1 MSTTLILLCL
11 VVAIQSVPLSEFFPY
26 GTPANDQ
33 QLPPN
38 DDGSTSKLSLPRIFP
53 YFNNNHRQIYLA
65 NNGLFSFLG
74 PISTY
79 VPIAFPIGNDSR
91 LIAGFWSDIDTR
103 GNIPGGNKVYY
114 QIYSNETST
123 GVFSKA
129 SQYVRDYFPGERS
142 FNPTMVITGTWYRV
156 GAYEQ
161 RTSATNTFQI
171 VLATD
176 ELRSFVFLLYNQIQW
191 AGSSTNG
198 ISGQAGFNAGD
209 GIVFEMLP
217 HSRTSRITELVN
229 ISNVGVAGLFVF
241 RVDTDTITLGG
252 CGNISNLAF
261 QPRRGSQLGLTPITI
276 QGPCFNNISESH
288 IKCRFGYSTVVN
300 GIILNEYQALCLTP
314 FVSLP
319 TYTNVYFSTDGGD
332 TFNLIPHI
340 FSYTS
345 AEYGFTSTDDVQ
357 LRIYNQTNTIITV
370 GQQTT
375 FEWYLSETT
384 INSWPKNTMRLQ
396 LQMCSVQ
403 LNQTNGGI
411 VQDQCVTL
419 KNNLIPVAGLQ
430 YVTAGIPSIEG
441 TTNLG
446 TVYFRI
452 IAQDNSNSK
461 VYLGLNSALFIL
473 HNTGIETTGYCQS
486 WASAQPLPQTWND
499 NLLPCPLTLAQ
510 ARVAGCC
517 YGVDPLCNENNFNSS
532 MNCQYHRGRPKYDEL
547 SAIACYQSR
556 STNQWNAG
564 GECCYAQSGQ
574 LITHGLGAGTDD
586 HYHPTIHPVQHYF
599 NDILPYLA
607 CCLLTS
613 SQETCSRYFDLRP
626 PRRGSNSPSGNGGTW
641 GDPHFTTL
649 DGTTYTFNG
658 FGEYTY
664 LAIQNQS
671 LIFNSQIRTTPIGS
685 ATVIRGFAAKSSNSQ
700 AQNMSVT
707 VSRRE
712 MLIVRRGNET
722 IDLDATTDD
731 QVSTNNVLV
740 LFYPE
745 LSFEYN
751 RTSSIL
757 TLSWFI
763 GVSIQ
768 ITPIRISS
776 GDLILNLGISL
787 SGSYQHQTRGLLGSY
802 DRNPNNDLQASNGTI
817 LGPVDSLTLEQIH
830 RQFGQTWSIDPLD
843 SLFYYESG
851 DSAAYYSSQNL
862 LYVPSFVSPEP
873 PSSQLDATLAAC
885 NIDSHSTNRSEWTIA
900 QQTCFYDIAISNDT
914 TLGQASAVASE
925 ELAQI
930 TVDQRYPP
938 EFNADLPLILTVDE
952 SSSVSI
958 DFTATSPYT
967 SSIIYELIQGPSSAS
982 FNNQT
987 ARFTWEEATISQS
1000 SIIVRVTAKDT
1011 QYNLLSTHELA
1022 LNVLPRTISTTT
1034 VPPLSSTSPPPSS
1047 TSPPSSSTSPLPSS
1061 TSPPLS
1067 STSPPLSSTS
1077 PPPSSTSPPSSSTS
1091 PPLSSTSPPS
1101 SSTSSTS
1108 SPPSSSSLFKLSW
1121 IFLLMNIFGTF
1132 FFYCQ

>member
-1 MSTTLILLCL
+1 MNTALILLCL
-11 VVAIQSVPLSEFFPY
+11 VVTIQSVPLSEFFPY
-26 GTPANDQ
+26 GTTANDQ

-38 DDGSTSKLSLPRIFP
+38 DDGSTPRLSLPRIFP

-74 PISTY
+74 PIPTFI
-79 VPIAFPIGNDSR
+79 PIEFPIGNDSR

-103 GNIPGGNKVYY
+103 GNISGGNKVYY
-114 QIYSNETST
+114 QIYSNETSA

-129 SQYVRDYFPGERS
+129 SQYVREYFPGERS

-851 DSAAYYSSQNL
+851 DSAAYYSSQNF
-862 LYVPSFVSPEP
+862 LYVPSFISPEP
-873 PSSQLDATLAAC
+873 PSSQLNATLTAC
-885 NIDSHSTNRSEWTIA
+885 NIDSHSTNRSQWTVA
-900 QQTCFYDIAISNDT
+900 QQTCFYDIATSNDT

-967 SSIIYELIQGPSSAS
+967 SSIIYELVQGPSSAS
-982 FNNQT
+982 FNSQT
-987 ARFTWEEATISQS
+987 ARFTWQKATTSQS
-1000 SIIVRVTAKDT
+1000 SIIVRVTAKDA
-1011 QYNLLSTHELA
+1011 QYELLSTHELA
-1022 LNVLPRTISTTT
+1022 LNVRPRAI
-1034 VPPLSSTSPPPSS
+1034 P
-1047 TSPPSSSTSPLPSS
+1047 
-1061 TSPPLS
+1061 
-1067 STSPPLSSTS
+1067 
-1077 PPPSSTSPPSSSTS
+1077 
-1091 PPLSSTSPPS
+1091 
-1101 SSTSSTS
+1101 

>member
-1 MSTTLILLCL
+1 MNTALILLCL
-11 VVAIQSVPLSEFFPY
+11 VVTIQSVPLSEFFPY
-26 GTPANDQ
+26 GTTANDQ

-38 DDGSTSKLSLPRIFP
+38 DDGSTPRLSLPRIFP

-74 PISTY
+74 PIPTFI
-79 VPIAFPIGNDSR
+79 PIEFPIGNDSR

-103 GNIPGGNKVYY
+103 GNISGGNKVYY
-114 QIYSNETST
+114 QIYSNETSA

-129 SQYVRDYFPGERS
+129 SQYVREYFPGERS

-156 GAYEQ
+156 GAFSQ
-161 RTSATNTFQI
+161 QTSATNTFQI

-384 INSWPKNTMRLQ
+384 INSWPNSTMRLQ

-430 YVTAGIPSIEG
+430 YATAGIPSIEG

-532 MNCQYHRGRPKYDEL
+532 MNCRYHRGRPEYDEL

-776 GDLILNLGISL
+776 GDLILNLGISI

-851 DSAAYYSSQNL
+851 DSAAYYSSQNF
-862 LYVPSFVSPEP
+862 LYVPSFISPEP
-873 PSSQLDATLAAC
+873 PSSQLNATLTAC
-885 NIDSHSTNRSEWTIA
+885 NIDSHSTNRSQWTVA
-900 QQTCFYDIAISNDT
+900 QQTCFYDIATSNDT

-938 EFNADLPLILTVDE
+938 EFNANLPLTLTVNE

-967 SSIIYELIQGPSSAS
+967 SSIIYELVQGPSSAS
-982 FNNQT
+982 FNSQT
-987 ARFTWEEATISQS
+987 ARFTWQKATTSQS
-1000 SIIVRVTAKDT
+1000 SIIVRVTAKDA
-1011 QYNLLSTHELA
+1011 QYELLSTHELA
-1022 LNVLPRTISTTT
+1022 LNVRPRAI
-1034 VPPLSSTSPPPSS
+1034 P
-1047 TSPPSSSTSPLPSS
+1047 
-1061 TSPPLS
+1061 
-1067 STSPPLSSTS
+1067 
-1077 PPPSSTSPPSSSTS
+1077 
-1091 PPLSSTSPPS
+1091 
-1101 SSTSSTS
+1101 

>member
-1 MSTTLILLCL
+1 MNTALILLCL
-11 VVAIQSVPLSEFFPY
+11 VVTIQSVPLSEFFPY
-26 GTPANDQ
+26 GTTANDQ

-38 DDGSTSKLSLPRIFP
+38 DDGSTPRLSLPRIFP

-74 PISTY
+74 PIPTFI
-79 VPIAFPIGNDSR
+79 PIEFPIGNDSR

-103 GNIPGGNKVYY
+103 GNISGGNKVYY
-114 QIYSNETST
+114 QIYSNETSA

-129 SQYVRDYFPGERS
+129 SQYVREYFPGERS

-430 YVTAGIPSIEG
+430 YATAGIPSIEG

-851 DSAAYYSSQNL
+851 DSAAYYSSQNF
-862 LYVPSFVSPEP
+862 LYVPSFISPEP
-873 PSSQLDATLAAC
+873 PSSQLNATLTAC
-885 NIDSHSTNRSEWTIA
+885 NIDSHSTNRSQWTVA
-900 QQTCFYDIAISNDT
+900 QQTCFYDIATSNDT

-938 EFNADLPLILTVDE
+938 EFNANLPLTLTVNE

-967 SSIIYELIQGPSSAS
+967 SSIIYELVQGPSSAS
-982 FNNQT
+982 FNSQT
-987 ARFTWEEATISQS
+987 ARFTWQKATTSQS
-1000 SIIVRVTAKDT
+1000 SIIVRVTAKDA
-1011 QYNLLSTHELA
+1011 QYELLSTHELA
-1022 LNVLPRTISTTT
+1022 LNVRPRAI
-1034 VPPLSSTSPPPSS
+1034 P
-1047 TSPPSSSTSPLPSS
+1047 
-1061 TSPPLS
+1061 
-1067 STSPPLSSTS
+1067 
-1077 PPPSSTSPPSSSTS
+1077 
-1091 PPLSSTSPPS
+1091 
-1101 SSTSSTS
+1101 